1 MKMLEVKTARFT
13 EVVEKCGAPEVYTL
27 WLKPEVDRHFQSL
40 IKKHRVMTI
49 QPSDAGTDFGVAD
62 FCQRTGATYLAF
74 PKSIK
79 RFQDRRIVGVTWDL
93 VVK

>member
-13 EVVEKCGAPEVYTL
+13 EVVQKCGAPEVYTL
-27 WLKPEVDRHFQSL
+27 WLKPEADRHFQSL
-40 IKKHRVMTI
+40 IKKHRIMTI

-62 FCQRTGATYLAF
+62 FCKRHGATYLAF

-79 RFQDRRIVGVTWDL
+79 QFQDKRIVGVNWDL